1 MASQQLD
8 DLSIDA
14 ISLDNTHFHMNQI
27 HIYDKIEEEFKQLN
41 QKKGQSIDFEQE
53 GDNNQQFKIINQSLS
68 GDYLGNNNINTPT
81 QDGDNTPIDIN
92 QNTSIIKN
100 EQQSMIQDSQISQN
114 ASLIVSQLKP
124 LQTKVQSTK
133 KINLDQFKI
142 AIQGINNQQVQSPGG
157 RPAFGTKLFDDGPEN
172 TIEIKSEIVVKK
184 EIVPVKL
191 MKAINLL
198 VNVKHF
204 YRQLTKN
211 LRIFEKITQRQHQLI
226 GDVTAR
232 FKKYHA
238 KSKETTKLTVAL
250 AEFYIWFQKF
260 QSYFK
265 WIIRRIELFQ
275 PNHLFKRVWDTIIAF
290 SIIYF
295 IYVISL
301 VIFFELNTNQYR
313 TTFTV
318 GFIQFIFDMIVT
330 FNTAIIEKGNVN
342 QNRVSVAIKYIK
354 GNFVWDMLGLI
365 PFMINYFQIDIT
377 NPITYKISFGFM
389 AFKIFELTN
398 ILDALS
404 FFLSFQK
411 NKKNLVDLFKVIFLI
426 VSVCHFFSI
435 LWHGLALYEI
445 KILKRND
452 TWIDNENLND
462 AEIHIRYIYSF
473 YFLAVTMQT
482 VGYGDIT
489 PKNPIE
495 IMFTIITMFCTGMIW
510 AYSLNSI
517 GCIIDNINKTNLE
530 YKNDMQ
536 MIHCYMIEEQV
547 DSKVRVKVSNYI
559 EYLHKESNQA
569 KKQNEK
575 LIIQKLSKQLQED
588 LAREVQGKFLKD
600 IPVIRDFV
608 SEATQLKLIQYMEE
622 ILFSPNE
629 IIFKQQEL
637 DDGAV
642 YYIVKGQVELLY
654 ESRTGD
660 KKQYIFQEL
669 HKKQYFG
676 EISFITGQV
685 RGATAKACDFCRLY
699 KIKRQHFLEMIRLNN
714 NDYENFQM
722 VKEAVTLKN
731 NLKFASIRC
740 YQCNQGDHLS
750 NKCPK
755 TQLTLT
761 KQIIFLK
768 HNYSVSSLTRS
779 EHKRRKK
786 DTQYRTLLKLNMI
799 QEIMFNFMNN
809 PDHQQDLLKLEL
821 EFFRVEDELINDEI
835 SSSESSSSETETQ
848 KTSKSQLSIISTA
861 KENSDLDSFGGQQ
874 LSVNKINKRKSS
886 IFVGSN
892 SRGSVIFDNKGQ
904 QINTKQQTL
913 QPGLNSI
920 PEHDQEYQKKIQTN
934 VPPLS
939 TYNLI
944 ALEPN
949 ILVLESSNPLPKHP
963 RKNLVNKDDLQQIQH
978 QVQFISQTTDEHHLS
993 ADQKDINVKRGSIL
1007 AQSISLNDKQLQQLI
1022 SIGRKEK
1029 RNHSQKLH
1037 SKDKKEKEAQL
1048 KHRKALQ
1055 RRNDTRKSLSANA
1068 NGLLQIPSTLN
1079 PIVNY
1084 ANPNPYQAS
1093 NLANSYTLGSNL
1105 LQTNFHKQFTTQT
1118 TNGQEKSV
1126 HYLTVE
1132 DLNKK
1137 FDKLYNFKIYYPHNN
1152 STEVIPK
1159 YSAIIQKNID
1169 KLVSRQFFK
1178 LQILKKNPKK
1188 IGMSKNNIPFT
1199 KDFSQNQISIPATR
1213 NNNKKLTFQ
1222 PQIQSK
1228 MKPLAE
1234 KPEKHNFSM
1243 KNLNLAKTQEL
1254 V

>member
-14 ISLDNTHFHMNQI
+14 SSLDNTHFHMNQI

-53 GDNNQQFKIINQSLS
+53 ADNNQQFKIIHERIS
-68 GDYLGNNNINTPT
+68 GDFIGNNNVNTPT
-81 QDGDNTPIDIN
+81 QEGDNTPLDFN

-100 EQQSMIQDSQISQN
+100 EQASIIQDSQTSQN
-114 ASLIVSQLKP
+114 TSLIVSQLKP
-124 LQTKVQSTK
+124 LQAKVQSSK

-142 AIQGINNQQVQSPGG
+142 AISNMNNQQVQSPC

-172 TIEIKSEIVVKK
+172 TIEIKSEIVVQK
-184 EIVPVKL
+184 EKVPVKL

-238 KSKETTKLTVAL
+238 KSKQTSKFTVAFG
-250 AEFYIWFQKF
+250 EFQIWFQKF
-260 QSYFK
+260 LSNFK

-275 PNHLFKRVWDTIIAF
+275 PNHLFKRVWDTIIAC

-295 IYVISL
+295 IYIISL
-301 VIFFELNTNQYR
+301 VIFFELNTNDYR
-313 TTFTV
+313 TTFTI
-318 GFIQFIFDMIVT
+318 GFIQFIFDMIFT

-354 GNFVWDMLGLI
+354 GNFVWDVLGLI

-377 NPITYKISFGFM
+377 NPITYKIAFAFL

-445 KILKRND
+445 KILKRTD

-536 MIHCYMIEEQV
+536 QIHCYMIEEQV

-559 EYLHKESNQA
+559 EYLHKESNQT

-642 YYIVKGQVELLY
+642 YYIVKGSVQLVY

-660 KKQYIFQEL
+660 EKEYVFQEL

-685 RGATAKACDFCRLY
+685 RGATARACDFCRLY

-786 DTQYRTLLKLNMI
+786 DIQYRTLLKLNMI

-809 PDHQQDLLKLEL
+809 PDHQQDLMKLEQ

-835 SSSESSSSETETQ
+835 SSSESSSSDTETQ

-861 KENSDLDSFGGQQ
+861 KDNSDLDSFGGQQ

-886 IFVGSN
+886 IFVGTN

-913 QPGLNSI
+913 QPNLNPI
-920 PEHDQEYQKKIQTN
+920 PEHDQEHQKKTQSN
-934 VPPLS
+934 VQPLS

-963 RKNLVNKDDLQQIQH
+963 RKNQVNKDDLQQIQH
-978 QVQFISQTTDEHHLS
+978 QVQFVTQTTDEHHLS
-993 ADQKDINVKRGSIL
+993 TEQKDINIKRGSVL

-1037 SKDKKEKEAQL
+1037 SKDKKEKEAQI
-1048 KHRKALQ
+1048 KHRKNAVQ
-1055 RRNDTRKSLSANA
+1055 RRNDTRKSMSANA
-1068 NGLLQIPSTLN
+1068 NGLLQIPSSLN
-1079 PIVNY
+1079 PGGNQL
-1084 ANPNPYQAS
+1084 NPYQTS

-1118 TNGQEKSV
+1118 TNGQEKSI
-1126 HYLTVE
+1126 HYLTAE
-1132 DLNKK
+1132 ELSKK

-1188 IGMSKNNIPFT
+1188 IGISKNNIPFT
-1199 KDFSQNQISIPATR
+1199 KDFSQNQISIPQTR

-1228 MKPLAE
+1228 MKPQTD
-1234 KPEKHNFSM
+1234 KPDKQNFSM
-1243 KNLNLAKTQEL
+1243 RNLNLVKTQEL